1 MERRMIRWRPAH
13 ARADRSGRDVLK
25 PQVTLAALA
34 AAAALPLLLLASLL
48 PPPLVLPALSLA
60 ALACAGMVAF
70 LAWWRGAARHGER
83 ITLWD
88 IAGAAAFIGF
98 AAGMLSDPNQV
109 LHLFD
114 RSAMPR

>member
-1 MERRMIRWRPAH
+1 MSRWRPAH
-13 ARADRSGRDVLK
+13 ARLDRSAIFK
-25 PQVTLAALA
+25 PPVALAALA

-48 PPPLVLPALSLA
+48 PPPLVIPALSLL
-60 ALACAGMVAF
+60 ALACAGLTALM
-70 LAWWRGAARHGER
+70 AWWSGASREGER

-109 LHLFD
+109 LHLFE
-114 RSAMPR
+114 RWAMAR